1 MKLKYYFR
9 INYLKTLY
17 INFSTLP
24 FSSAVKLPI
33 IIFYRTKI
41 CSLKGKIIID
51 SPVSHAM
58 IKIGRCDVAHWQYAH
73 TILEINGTVRFS
85 GKATIGRGAS
95 LLIKRGG
102 ELILGKKFRITAGT
116 TVICEKSISI
126 GENFL
131 SSWDNLIMDSDH
143 HDIFSI
149 TNEPLNSPQPVT
161 IGNHVWLGCR
171 CTLLKGSVIPDDC
184 VVASGSIITKA
195 FSEKS
200 AIIGGNGKNQLVL
213 KSNIIW
219 RE

>member
-1 MKLKYYFR
+1 MKLKYYFQ
-9 INYLKTLY
+9 INWLKTFY

-24 FSSAVKLPI
+24 LKSAIKLPI
-33 IIFYRTKI
+33 VLFYRTVI
-41 CSLKGKIIID
+41 RSLKGKIIID
-51 SPVSHAM
+51 APVSHGM
-58 IKIGRCDVAHWQYAH
+58 IKIGRADVSHWQYAH
-73 TILEINGTVRFS
+73 TILDINGMVHFA
-85 GKATIGRGAS
+85 GKATVGRGSA
-95 LLIKRGG
+95 LVVNRGG
-102 ELILGKKFRITAGT
+102 KLVTGKKFRITAGT
-116 TVICEKSISI
+116 TILCEKSITF
-126 GENFL
+126 GDNFL

-184 VVASGSIITKA
+184 VVASGSVITKA